1 MHCVSVANDLI
12 DFWDSGLKV
21 QDFVQKRFGVR
32 QKYTDL
38 GLCNLP

>member
-1 MHCVSVANDLI
+1 MHCVSVANGLI
-12 DFWDSGLKV
+12 DSETGLKV